1 MENRGLG
8 FIKELLDLKIFY
20 YIKKLNVN
28 IPVYI
33 LLILSGCNNMSPCNQ
48 A

>member
-8 FIKELLDLKIFY
+8 FIKELLDFKIFY

-28 IPVYI
+28 IFVYI
-33 LLILSGCNNMSPCNQ
+33 LLIFLGCNNMFFCN
-48 A
+48 